1 MSTLRRANAP
11 TSTAA
16 ERLDEGLGFV
26 LRKAFRAMVRTLARE
41 LQPYGVSTSEWAV
54 LRVLWRE
61 QGMSQVDLAE
71 RMRVERGSLTKVLAG
86 LEARGLLLR
95 ARDGEDGRK
104 MRLHL
109 TPGGEALE
117 AVLLQCGV
125 ASNARA
131 VRGMTG
137 TEVEAT
143 RRLLE
148 RLVANLED

>member
-1 MSTLRRANAP
+1 MSARRHPSATP
-11 TSTAA
+11 PTAA

-26 LRKAFRAMVRTLARE
+26 LRKAFRAMVRALARE
-41 LQPYGVSTSEWAV
+41 LQPHGISTSEWAV

-71 RMRVERGSLTKVLAG
+71 RMRVERGSLTRVLAG
-86 LEARGLLLR
+86 LEARGLLRR

-109 TPGGEALE
+109 TPSGQALE

-125 ASNARA
+125 AANERA
-131 VRGMTG
+131 VRGMARS
-137 TEVEAT
+137 EVAQT